1 MGNGTCPKFY
11 HPAVE
16 RSVIYGKM
24 PRFSALSRTAFARFI
39 TAFRNP
45 AVRAATV
52 ESGRNIQTL

>member
-16 RSVIYGKM
+16 RSAIYGKM
-24 PRFSALSRTAFARFI
+24 PRFSELSRAAFTRFG

-45 AVRAATV
+45 AAQAATV